1 MALDPKDIAQM
12 KKDLIELNKLYEQLG
27 QKKVSSS
34 SFNETADGIKI
45 LEMYLKEAKIAALD
59 LEEGFGGIAES
70 IKNIVKEWDPKK
82 FDPAKEA
89 AKSFKKLKGIAEELS
104 GDIRGINQLNKKQL
118 DNSVT
123 QIKLEKTK
131 LESIL
136 RELEATK
143 DTNEVHKAIY
153 QNLTSEYNVTK
164 DLLDQA
170 SGRLEKEIKIQKTL
184 GVTGKLFQGISGTLQ
199 KIGVQSDEIENINK
213 QMREAAE
220 SGSKWKTFTTGIGA
234 SLKAAFG
241 TLKDP
246 LIQLGLFVK
255 GLKMLVSYGN
265 EYSKSI
271 YEISK
276 NQAINYNYASLE
288 AQRLMDASVAS
299 KDILATQQ
307 NFVKATNELN
317 DALGLANMYSSKQL
331 EDYTN
336 LTQKLGLTTD
346 EAAAYASFSAISG
359 KSAED
364 IVNSVAKQTKGN
376 LSNKKVIQEVAKV
389 SGQLYAQYKGNPENI
404 AKAVVQTQKL
414 GMSLQQAQNISR
426 GLLNFEDSI
435 TNELEAELLTGKNL
449 NLEKARYLALQGDS
463 AGAAEEIA
471 RQVGGLSEFTKLN
484 VIQQE
489 SLAKAAGMGVDEF
502 TDTLRKKQEIN
513 KLDQGQAK
521 LYQEEIKKA
530 KEAGDMEKAAALE
543 KAMFGRKEFEL
554 SKMELDNAAKAQ
566 AGFEKASNAFKS
578 GIAPLMEKVSRYLL
592 KLTDFLN
599 NPTVAAIL
607 KVAGF
612 GLGVIT
618 AAAGIMGAINV
629 IKGIFGRGKVQKVEV
644 VNMGGGLGGDGGGGL
659 SDTISDMMP
668 GTKFKGTKPA
678 SFLKKLSKPGT
689 MMKALA
695 RQGGGKIAGNIAG
708 KVLGGSG
715 IGSAL
720 GAVKDQFDFFSE
732 EKTRGTGVGGWLES
746 LGGSGLSLLDSI
758 PKMVGIDTAGF
769 GLGISNMDT
778 DNVANARAIYR
789 KLHPDSSTIIPNK
802 ELITDI
808 RTNPQSYT
816 EDIIEDQKD
825 VEIEKLNVGGLV
837 TRGGL
842 AQVDTGEMYL
852 GANSI
857 TILKN
862 MLDAMKEQNKHLM
875 GILNK
880 EGHVYLDST
889 KVGTALT
896 VGTSRIQ

>member
-1 MALDPKDIAQM
+1 MADDSA
-12 KKDLIELNKLYEQLG
+12 KKKIEEVNKELGYIEDALY
-27 QKKVSSS
+27 
-34 SFNETADGIKI
+34 N
-45 LEMYLKEAKIAALD
+45 
-59 LEEGFGGIAES
+59 IAES
-70 IKNIVKEWDPKK
+70 LSDSIKKAISDIKDESLKIADIFQKDLQKSIKSV
-82 FDPAKEA
+82 AKESNNILSNQLKIAQGTAKARDINKQLLNSEIKRNAIKRALNNLEKNGIPATAETLALEKA
-89 AKSFKKLKGIAEELS
+89 ASEELDNQQKILKSQLEDIKRINKNLGLTGSLLKGISKIPILGDLIDAEEALAAAQAKAAEEGS
-104 GDIRGINQLNKKQL
+104 SRTKVMGAAFKQL
-118 DNSVT
+118 GKSLFT
-123 QIKLEKTK
+123 
-131 LESIL
+131 
-136 RELEATK
+136 
-143 DTNEVHKAIY
+143 
-153 QNLTSEYNVTK
+153 NLTDPLV
-164 DLLDQA
+164 
-170 SGRLEKEIKIQKTL
+170 
-184 GVTGKLFQGISGTLQ
+184 
-199 KIGVQSDEIENINK
+199 
-213 QMREAAE
+213 
-220 SGSKWKTFTTGIGA
+220 
-234 SLKAAFG
+234 AFG
-241 TLKDP
+241 VF
-246 LIQLGLFVK
+246 IK

-276 NQAINYNYASLE
+276 NQAINYNYARLE

-299 KDILATQQ
+299 KEILATQQ

-317 DALGLANMYSSKQL
+317 DALGVANMYSSKQL

-346 EAAAYASFSAISG
+346 EASAYASFSAMSG
-359 KSAED
+359 RSAED

-414 GMSLQQAQNISR
+414 GMSLQQAQNVAR

-489 SLAKAAGMGVDEF
+489 ALAKAAGMGVDEF

-513 KLDQGQAK
+513 KLDQSQAK

-530 KEAGDMEKAAALE
+530 KEAGDIEKATALE
-543 KAMFGRKEFEL
+543 KAMFGRKDFEL
-554 SKMELDNAAKAQ
+554 SKVELDNAAEAQ
-566 AGFEKASNAFKS
+566 ARFEKASNAFKS
-578 GIAPLMEKVSRYLL
+578 GIAPIMEQLSRFLL

-599 NPTVAAIL
+599 NPFIASLL

-612 GLGVIT
+612 GLAGIT
-618 AAAGIMGAINV
+618 AVAGIGGIV
-629 IKGIFGRGKVQKVEV
+629 GQIKNLFGKGKVQDVRV
-644 VNMGGGLGGDGGGGL
+644 VNQGPGGGGE
-659 SDTISDMMP
+659 
-668 GTKFKGTKPA
+668 GTDSGNLGFGGAKSS
-678 SFLKKLSKPGT
+678 SFLKKLTSPKS
-689 MMKALA
+689 MIKSLA
-695 RQGGGKIAGNIAG
+695 RAGGASFAPGAKGVTARTLGRGLMKGAG
-708 KVLGGSG
+708 KFGGNALGKVFGGSG
-715 IGSAL
+715 VGSVL
-720 GAVKDQFDFFSE
+720 GAVKDQFDFFAD
-732 EKTRGTGVGGWLES
+732 EKTRGTGAGGWLES
-746 LGGSGLSLLDSI
+746 LGGSGMSLIDWI
-758 PKMVGIDTAGF
+758 PGINQLTEAT
-769 GLGISNMDT
+769 GLGINNMDT
-778 DNVANARAIYR
+778 DNLANARAIYR

-802 ELITDI
+802 ELIADI
-808 RTNPQSYT
+808 RANPQGYT
-816 EDIIEDQKD
+816 EDIISDQEDVD
-825 VEIEKLNVGGLV
+825 IETLKVGGLV

-842 AQVDTGEMYL
+842 AKVDTGEMYL

-857 TILKN
+857 TVLKN
-862 MLDAMKEQNKHLM
+862 MLDAMQEQNKYLL